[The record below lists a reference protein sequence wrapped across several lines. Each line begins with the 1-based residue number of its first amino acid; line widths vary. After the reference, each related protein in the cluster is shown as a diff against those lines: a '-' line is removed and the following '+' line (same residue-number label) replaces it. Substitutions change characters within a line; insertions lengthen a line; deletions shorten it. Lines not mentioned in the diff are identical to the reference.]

1 MAVNSL
7 ASLGSLADSAG
18 ASGTKDKSSL
28 GKDEFVKL
36 LLAQIG
42 NQDPLNPQDN
52 TAMVAQMATFS
63 QVELLQNASSRLDQL
78 LLAQASS
85 NQTQAAGLIGRDV
98 RYKNDTVELGGSGNV
113 QLGGTLKGDAR
124 NVSWTIVDSSGKT
137 VRTLRQSDVPQGA
150 INAAWDGRDENGQR
164 VAPGT
169 YSFRVAADDG
179 NGGAVDTSAEATG
192 HVSGVSFEKGFAE
205 LLVDGRRIALASVLS
220 LSEASNSSSN

>member
-7 ASLGSLADSAG
+7 ASLGGLADNSTG
-18 ASGTKDKSSL
+18 STKDKSAL

-52 TAMVAQMATFS
+52 AAMVAQMATFS

-98 RYKNDTVELGGSGNV
+98 RYKNDTIELGGSGSV

-124 NVSWTIVDSSGKT
+124 NVTWTVVDSSGRT
-137 VRTLRQSDVPQGA
+137 VRTLRQTDVAQGSA
-150 INAAWDGRDENGQR
+150 VVAWDGRDENGQR
-164 VAPGT
+164 VPPGT

-179 NGGAVDTSAEATG
+179 NGGAVDSSSEATG

-205 LLVDGRRIALASVLS
+205 LIVGGRRIALSSVLS
-220 LSEASNSSSN
+220 LSEATPSSSN

>member
-7 ASLGSLADSAG
+7 ASLGALAGTDA
-18 ASGTKDKSSL
+18 AGTKDKSAL

-36 LLAQIG
+36 LLAQLG

-52 TAMVAQMATFS
+52 AAMVAQMATFS

-98 RYKNDTVELGGSGNV
+98 RYRNDSVELGASGSV
-113 QLGGTLKGDAR
+113 QLGGHLEGGAR
-124 NVSWTIVDSSGKT
+124 NVTWTVVDGAGKT
-137 VRTLRQSDVPQGA
+137 VRTLRQTDVAEGS
-150 INAAWDGRDENGQR
+150 IAASWDGRDDNGQR
-164 VAPGT
+164 VLPGT

-179 NGGAVDTSAEATG
+179 NGGAVDTSSEASG

-205 LLVDGRRIALASVLS
+205 LIVGGRRLPLSSVLS
-220 LSEASNSSSN
+220 LSEASSSSAN